1 MSSFT
6 HFPYLLPVAT
16 KWELQQSMH
25 CPLSQCCHSFLFS
38 PSERTKWRSKK
49 DPQILELE
57 GLRGLRVLGNKIR
70 SDFYP
75 KIRYFCKENFFVSQ
89 RMAEIRQLSFW
100 WKTRNLIGRLCSK
113 YLDTSFSR
121 QYSKKN
127 PKMSWFRVWS
137 DWLHILT
144 LIFGHSDFFCLGGFE
159 LSVVVVNSIL
169 HI

>member
-57 GLRGLRVLGNKIR
+57 GLRGLRVLGNKKR

-75 KIRYFCKENFFVSQ
+75 KIRYFCFKNFFLSP
-89 RMAEIRQLSFW
+89 RMAEIRQFSFW
-100 WKTRNLIGRLCSK
+100 WKYLILIGRLCIEATIENKMLTAMWKSLEK
-113 YLDTSFSR
+113 TVSETGSHLVFLND
-121 QYSKKN
+121 QKN
-127 PKMSWFRVWS
+127 FRVYICKS
-137 DWLHILT
+137 
-144 LIFGHSDFFCLGGFE
+144 
-159 LSVVVVNSIL
+159 N
-169 HI
+169 